1 MTRSSA
7 HRRRIP
13 SLVILVLSVMLLGVP
28 AVATADVQ
36 VWFVKGEQ
44 LGKVARPGTTTE
56 DAVRQL
62 LAGPTAAERKQGVRT
77 QIPGGTPV
85 RSVTVDGDLV
95 TVDLGLQFVL
105 GDQGAESQNARLA
118 RLMSTVTGTVGTAG
132 STTPVKRMQLLIQ
145 GGVPLGL
152 FPGIRTDQPI
162 TSATLETPAT
172 AKPTYPSGPTG
183 SATASTREIQQRLA
197 ALGYLTTAD
206 VDGRTGPKTQAAIIA
221 FQKWERLGRD
231 GVVGPA
237 TRARLAKATRP
248 TPRTKGGSGRRIEVL
263 LDRQVALAIENNRV
277 VRTIHVSTG
286 TAATPTRV
294 GTFSVYLKTR
304 NWWSVPFRTWLPYA
318 LAFDGGIA
326 FHEYAPVPTQPA
338 SHGCVRITAGTAQWL
353 YNFASVGTQVKV
365 LAR

>member
-1 MTRSSA
+1 M
-7 HRRRIP
+7 
-13 SLVILVLSVMLLGVP
+13 ILALSVMLLGAP
-28 AVATADVQ
+28 AVATADVP
-36 VWFVKGEQ
+36 VWFVSGEQ
-44 LGKVARPGTTTE
+44 LGKVSRPGATTE

-62 LAGPTAAERKQGVRT
+62 LAGPTAAERKKGVRT
-77 QIPGGTPV
+77 HIPAGTPV

-95 TVDLGLQFVL
+95 TVDLGLRFVL
-105 GDQGAESQNARLA
+105 GNQSADSQNARLA
-118 RLMSTVTGTVGTAG
+118 QLMSTVNGTVGVPGSPTA
-132 STTPVKRMQLLIQ
+132 VRRMQLLIQ

-162 TSATLETPAT
+162 TSATLTTPAT
-172 AKPTYPSGPTG
+172 AKPTYPSGPTSG
-183 SATASTREIQQRLA
+183 ATASTREIQQRLA
-197 ALGYLTTAD
+197 NLGYLAAAD
-206 VDGRTGPKTQAAIIA
+206 VDGRNGPKTQSAVIA
-221 FQKWERLGRD
+221 FQKWERLARD

-237 TRARLAKATRP
+237 TRARLANATRP

-263 LDRQVALAIENNRV
+263 LDRQVTLAIQDNRV
-277 VRTIHVSTG
+277 VRILHVSTG
-286 TAATPTRV
+286 AAATPTRV

-326 FHEYAPVPTQPA
+326 FHEYSPVPTQPA
-338 SHGCVRITAGTAQWL
+338 SHGCVRITAGNAQWL